1 MQAGVLCRF
10 HQRNGG
16 AASIMINALRN
27 RFLQFERRT
36 RLGFAFLACAALY
49 AIAGTV
55 FASLL
60 AWFLIVIGTVGIVIV
75 SMAAEVMNDPEKTFG
90 LHSIVALGVGLLVM
104 VPPAAIGFVVAP
116 FVGAWV
122 GWKSAAI
129 ISIAMATVWTYT
141 GMRRHA
147 IWLSIVVGAAGA
159 IMTPIEP
166 FDRFGSTTLTA
177 FGVHASAA
185 VACFLVTLI
194 VRDWLAPTSAG
205 AVHPDN
211 RPFHRPD

>member
-1 MQAGVLCRF
+1 MT
-10 HQRNGG
+10 
-16 AASIMINALRN
+16 NALRD
-27 RFLQFERRT
+27 RFLQFESRAKP
-36 RLGFAFLACAALY
+36 GFVFFACAALY

-60 AWFLIVIGTVGIVIV
+60 AWFLIVIGTVSIVIV

-122 GWKSAAI
+122 GWKSAAL
-129 ISIAMATVWTYT
+129 ISIAMATVWTHA

-147 IWLSIVVGAAGA
+147 TWLSIVIGAAGA
-159 IMTPIEP
+159 IMTPTEP
-166 FDRFGSTTLTA
+166 FDKFGSTTLTA
-177 FGVHASAA
+177 LGIHAAAA

-194 VRDWLAPTSAG
+194 VRDWRAPTSCG
-205 AVHPDN
+205 AAHPDPH
-211 RPFHRPD
+211 PFHQPD